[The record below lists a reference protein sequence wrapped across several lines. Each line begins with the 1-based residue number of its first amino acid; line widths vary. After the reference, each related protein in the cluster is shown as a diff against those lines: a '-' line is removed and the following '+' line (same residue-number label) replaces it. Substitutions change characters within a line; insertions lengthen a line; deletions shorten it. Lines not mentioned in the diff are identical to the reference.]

1 MRNEFK
7 GSFLKIFI
15 DESDKYNGEPLY
27 LEILKVLKKEN
38 ILGATVIR

>member
-38 ILGATVIR
+38 IDRKSVV